1 MRKITIEFFINNFN
15 IKFKKYSKK
24 NLSYPSLEFGIRYFV
39 LTTLTIANREKV
51 KVNLTDYFE
60 ILPLRSCKIML
71 IYLFSRKLMMIKMC
85 VIHEILI
92 SSAES
97 FKFWSIWLLDFKK
110 MELNKSG
117 EEGGILLILL
127 SGFPFYRF
135 LIPVDFVNIIRW
147 SALSISL
154 SLSAGRLHNNSG
166 LL

>member
-39 LTTLTIANREKV
+39 LTTLTIPDTEKV
-51 KVNLTDYFE
+51 KVNITDYFE

-97 FKFWSIWLLDFKK
+97 FKF
-110 MELNKSG
+110 
-117 EEGGILLILL
+117 
-127 SGFPFYRF
+127 
-135 LIPVDFVNIIRW
+135 
-147 SALSISL
+147 
-154 SLSAGRLHNNSG
+154 
-166 LL
+166 